1 MKRVGGLFE
10 RICSMSNLKL
20 ADKKARKGKKRQYGI
35 RVFDKK
41 RYINLLLLQD
51 KLQSKIYKTSAYT
64 VFKIFEP
71 KERDVYR
78 LPYYP
83 DRILHHAIMNVL
95 EPVFTGV
102 FTADTYSC
110 IKGRGIHGAANAV
123 KNALR
128 DKDNTTYCLK
138 LDIKKFYPSVNHGIL
153 KQLLRRKIKDADL
166 LWLLDEIIDSA
177 EGLPMATT
185 NLNGG

>member
-102 FTADTYSC
+102 FTADTYS
-110 IKGRGIHGAANAV
+110 
-123 KNALR
+123 
-128 DKDNTTYCLK
+128 
-138 LDIKKFYPSVNHGIL
+138 FIL
-153 KQLLRRKIKDADL
+153 A
-166 LWLLDEIIDSA
+166 
-177 EGLPMATT
+177 
-185 NLNGG
+185 